1 MHFLERECT
10 PESRTLFLRFA
21 TGRLALSPA
30 DRDGWLKVHVRQEWT
45 PEKLPEP
52 HTCVPRMDLAPH
64 VSQAQLTA
72 KMKQVLCSA
81 ALLCCAVLCSAASF
95 ALSSSRCSR
104 ASFKAIG
111 ETVGGGM
118 FAV

>member
-1 MHFLERECT
+1 MHFLESECT

-81 ALLCCAVLCSAASF
+81 ASF

-104 ASFKAIG
+104 ASFKAIA